1 MTNKNSKKLGFSLI
15 ELSIV
20 ILIIG
25 ILVAGVTQ
33 GSRLVGRSRLTAAKS
48 LTQSSPVTGIK
59 DLSTWFETTLD
70 KSFKSAEAVDGTAI
84 STWYDIQDVS
94 DKTDATAVVGG
105 TAVAYKEN
113 SINGLPTVRFTSG
126 ATSYFN
132 IAGNGSF
139 MNNTPY
145 SAFYVARMSVAPA
158 SATAPRSILASSA
171 TAVGAATVGSSTFY
185 SFVTATTYKICE
197 SNTNAAN
204 CSSLPTASY
213 TFSTPTPHI
222 ISVVTAA
229 DATATNYTRSIY
241 LNGTLA
247 NAPSALAQIP
257 TITDLTI
264 GRNAV
269 GYFMGDIG
277 EIIVFT
283 RALTTPERQ
292 SVECYLGKK
301 WGISGPT
308 CS

>member
-33 GSRLVGRSRLTAAKS
+33 GSRLVGRSRLKSAKS

-70 KSFKSAEAVDGTAI
+70 KSFKPAEAVDGTTI

-94 DKTDATAVVGG
+94 NKITATSAGSAVV
-105 TAVAYKEN
+105 YEDN
-113 SINGLPTVRFTSG
+113 SINGLPTLRFASG
-126 ATSYFN
+126 GTGYFTLSD
-132 IAGNGSF
+132 NGAF

-171 TAVGAATVGSSTFY
+171 TAVGAATVGSSAFY
-185 SFVTATTYKICE
+185 NFVTATTYKICE

-204 CSSLPTASY
+204 CSNTTY
-213 TFSTPTPHI
+213 TFSDPTPHI

-247 NAPSALAQIP
+247 NTPSALAQIP

-264 GRNAV
+264 GKNAV
-269 GYFMGDIG
+269 GYFIGDIG

>member
-33 GSRLVGRSRLTAAKS
+33 GSRLVGRSRLTSAKS

-70 KSFKSAEAVDGTAI
+70 KSFKPAEAVDGTTI

-94 DKTDATAVVGG
+94 NKITATSAGSAVV
-105 TAVAYKEN
+105 YEDN
-113 SINGLPTVRFTSG
+113 SINGLPTVRFASG
-126 ATSYFN
+126 GTGYFTLSD
-132 IAGNGSF
+132 NGAF

-145 SAFYVARMSVAPA
+145 TAFYVARMSVAPA

-264 GRNAV
+264 GKNAV
-269 GYFMGDIG
+269 GYFIGDIG